1 MCLTAE
7 ESCGGDLLRRAAWNL
22 LLQRWATSHN
32 LQHPPRSAA
41 RPLTCSLGG
50 KTEPC
55 VFPKIH
61 PNLGAEVSQR
71 KKRVADG
78 ISLFGT
84 ATVHWWECFD
94 KVNMFSNICCIQ
106 CWAKQPG
113 RNLHSYREHAR
124 RARVRK
130 RTARVKVSDQ
140 LKPADP
146 AHQQEPQLPNPLH
159 SCIFSWSIFCP
170 HHHQKYYQFNKT
182 NKMTLLELI

>member
-7 ESCGGDLLRRAAWNL
+7 DSCGGDLLRRAAWNL

-32 LQHPPRSAA
+32 VQHPPRSAA

-84 ATVHWWECFD
+84 VADLFTDENVQAT
-94 KVNMFSNICCIQ
+94 FSNICCIQ
-106 CWAKQPG
+106 CLANQPG
-113 RNLHSYREHAR
+113 GNLHSEREHAR
-124 RARVRK
+124 TARVRK

-170 HHHQKYYQFNKT
+170 HHHQKYYQFNK
-182 NKMTLLELI
+182 KIEMTLLELI